1 MFISSNQ
8 EILSLM
14 PTAKWSRPELLLSYL
29 DEEERVALE
38 PLLGAALYE
47 YLAKEY
53 LRLRKVF
60 VDLTKQTI
68 FTDGVAKEDPDV
80 PHATVTNALEAAAA
94 HASGIDVPYTAP
106 CVPDFATLEVSED
119 DMALVKLIR
128 ICQQVE
134 FYLMLSHKAGM
145 LSLSFNGGSGFAQ
158 VSTEDFEPATKDQ
171 IERLVKDSF
180 MSASRSIDSL
190 LIALEDDAKGQRRF
204 TEMWSEADAFY
215 LHTDL
220 LFDTAREMHEY
231 LADIKTRME
240 YAETVPVIRY
250 VQRMMVAPKVGV
262 KLLEELM
269 KAERG
274 QDESYTPEFCEAAA
288 TVLPQL
294 RLAAAFYIEARR
306 PKIARQDSN
315 LDGDRAMTVA
325 LAALEELL
333 PKLGD
338 RATGTPIY
346 NRARAR
352 EAEEERKEARRRIAC
367 QGGGEVKRHRQH
379 GSLFSLGLDVTNKWV
394 PEQNR

>member
-1 MFISSNQ
+1 
-8 EILSLM
+8 M
-14 PTAKWSRPELLLSYL
+14 PTAKWSHPELLLSYL

-38 PLLGAALYE
+38 PLLGTALYE

-204 TEMWSEADAFY
+204 TEMWSEAEAFY

-250 VQRMMVAPKVGV
+250 VQRMMVAPKIGP
-262 KLLEELM
+262 KLLEALL

-274 QDESYTPEFCEAAA
+274 QGGPYTPEFCEAASV
-288 TVLPQL
+288 VLPHL
-294 RLAAAFYIEARR
+294 RLAAAFYVEARR
-306 PKIARQDSN
+306 PKMARQDSN

-325 LAALEELL
+325 TASLEELL
-333 PKLGD
+333 PQLGEMAVD
-338 RATGTPIY
+338 TPIY
-346 NRARAR
+346 NKVRAR

-367 QGGGEVKRHRQH
+367 QGGSDAKCRLHR
-379 GSLFSLGLDVTNKWV
+379 GSLFSMGLDVTNKWV
-394 PEQNR
+394 PEQDR